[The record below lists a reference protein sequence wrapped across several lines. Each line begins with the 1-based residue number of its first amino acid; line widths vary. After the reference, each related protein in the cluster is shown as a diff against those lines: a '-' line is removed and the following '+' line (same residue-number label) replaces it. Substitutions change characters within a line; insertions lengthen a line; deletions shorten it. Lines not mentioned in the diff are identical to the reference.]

1 MKEFKQPDLNAP
13 RFRPRKLNILT
24 QDTYKEFLTRYP
36 KYRHLKYEDYKKIIT
51 SFNGKIWESV
61 IDNRDGVELPEQL
74 GYVFIGTCPRK
85 SSDNTDYAK
94 SKLYGKKLQQQN
106 WESDQYVAKIF
117 YTNFEVKYRFRFHHM
132 WGFSA
137 VRDFKRS
144 VAKTYPEEWKK
155 YPVIDN
161 FQKISRLLRKSR
173 KLDYKEMKTA
183 EELQHYDEF
192 DLD

>member
-1 MKEFKQPDLNAP
+1 MKEFKQPDLSAP

-24 QDTYKEFLTRYP
+24 KEIHKDFIARYP
-36 KYRHLKYEDYKKIIT
+36 KYKNVPYEVYKEIVT
-51 SFNGKIWESV
+51 EFNGKIWEEV
-61 IDNRDGVELPEQL
+61 IENREGVELPEQL

-85 SSDNTDYAK
+85 VSENVDYYK
-94 SKLYGKKLQQQN
+94 SKMYGKKIQHQN
-106 WESDQYVAKIF
+106 WESDQYTAKIF

-137 VRDFKRS
+137 VRDFKRT
-144 VAKTYPEEWKK
+144 VGMTYPENWKK

-161 FQKISRLLRKSR
+161 FQKISRLLRKVH
-173 KLDYKEMKTA
+173 KLDTIATDTEQQ
-183 EELQHYDEF
+183 LLDYDEF

>member
-1 MKEFKQPDLNAP
+1 MKPFRKPDLNAP
-13 RFRPRKLNILT
+13 RFRPKKLNILT
-24 QDTYKEFLTRYP
+24 KELYEEFIVRHPKYKNIPYEVYKEII
-36 KYRHLKYEDYKKIIT
+36 YK
-51 SFNGKIWESV
+51 FNGKIWDQV
-61 IDNRDGVELPEQL
+61 IENRDGVELPEQL

-85 SSDNTDYAK
+85 ISDNPDYFK
-94 SKLYGKKLQQQN
+94 SKEYGVKVQNQN

-137 VRDFKRS
+137 VRDFRRS
-144 VAKTYPEEWKK
+144 VSDAYPKNWKK

-161 FQKISRLLRKSR
+161 FQKISRLLRKVH
-173 KLDYKEMKTA
+173 KLDIIAADTEQQ
-183 EELQHYDEF
+183 LLDYDEF